1 MNPFDALANGL
12 HLDPEAHRRIL
23 RADTGQRHE
32 NRDVST
38 AAHVYRVVDVLDRAV
53 RSIRYV

>member
-23 RADTGQRHE
+23 RADLGQGHE
-32 NRDVST
+32 TRDVAT
-38 AAHVYRVVDVLDRAV
+38 AAKVYSVVDVLDRAV